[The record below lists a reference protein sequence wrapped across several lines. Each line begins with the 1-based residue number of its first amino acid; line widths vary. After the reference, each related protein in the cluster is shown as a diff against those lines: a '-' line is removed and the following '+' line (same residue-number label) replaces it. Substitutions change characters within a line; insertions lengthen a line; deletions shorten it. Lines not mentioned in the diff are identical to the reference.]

1 MPREKSHGTTS
12 APSARNGS
20 LEVPVPAARSRTRS
34 PGRAATAFT
43 TARRHHRSRPNEST
57 SLVRSY
63 RAATSSNIAATS
75 CGCLSN
81 EARVTVAHSVRGRPR
96 ARAPGSREWCPARPR
111 THVGG
116 AAYRPPDVLSRQSN
130 RCDMVRAT
138 RSSRSA
144 GASPSRPNPKYTASS
159 VVTAAPSSNPSWVR
173 IQSLELLAEPS
184 GEPETVHTPR
194 SVSNDVSDTAVPSA
208 STDTSSRKTP
218 MPCVAQSVTY
228 EMDTSTCWP
237 AYADRSTDHSDQPF
251 EVPVAAFQA
260 PVVPV
265 GSQFGPW

>member
-34 PGRAATAFT
+34 PGRAATALT
-43 TARRHHRSRPNEST
+43 TARRHRRSRPSDRT

-81 EARVTVAHSVRGRPR
+81 EARVTVAHSARGPAKGTSTGQPGMVPR
-96 ARAPGSREWCPARPR
+96 PARC

-116 AAYRPPDVLSRQSN
+116 AAYRSPDVLSRQSN

-173 IQSLELLAEPS
+173 IQSLELDAEPA
-184 GEPETVHTPR
+184 GEPETVHPPR
-194 SVSNDVSDTAVPSA
+194 SVSNEVSDTAVPSA

-237 AYADRSTDHSDQPF
+237 AYADRSTDHSDHPF
-251 EVPVAAFQA
+251 EDPVAACQS

-265 GSQFGPW
+265 GS